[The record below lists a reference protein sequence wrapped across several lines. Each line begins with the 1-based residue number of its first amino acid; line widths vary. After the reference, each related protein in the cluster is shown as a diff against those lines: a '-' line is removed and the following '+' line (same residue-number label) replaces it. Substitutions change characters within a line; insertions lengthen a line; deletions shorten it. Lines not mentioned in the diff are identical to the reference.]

1 MAEKKKTEVEKTEV
15 IEEKAVKK
23 TAKQETEDFI
33 QRKLKAIN
41 EMSSPAKAKRA
52 AERVLANRRKVG
64 K

>member
-1 MAEKKKTEVEKTEV
+1 MADKKETKVERTEVV
-15 IEEKAVKK
+15 EEKAVKK